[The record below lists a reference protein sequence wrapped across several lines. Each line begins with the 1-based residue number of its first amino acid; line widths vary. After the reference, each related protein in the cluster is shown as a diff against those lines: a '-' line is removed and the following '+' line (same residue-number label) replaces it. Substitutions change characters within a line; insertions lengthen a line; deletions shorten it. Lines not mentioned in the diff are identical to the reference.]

1 MTTKRRQAPA
11 NSNRLQP
18 TRPSNYEF
26 MPYTGTGTEVVDD
39 LTIGAAP
46 SWRLLQIARW
56 HDAKHA
62 GRNGRI
68 ANTLR
73 HVAGRQDDAR
83 AAAQAVAA

>member
-1 MTTKRRQAPA
+1 MTTKRRQKPA
-11 NSNRLQP
+11 NNNRPQP

-39 LTIGAAP
+39 LTTGTVP
-46 SWRLLQIARW
+46 SWRLMQIARW

-68 ANTLR
+68 ANMLR
-73 HVAGRQDDAR
+73 AVAGMQDDAR
-83 AAAQAVAA
+83 AAA

>member
-11 NSNRLQP
+11 NNNRP
-18 TRPSNYEF
+18 TNYEF
-26 MPYTGTGTEVVDD
+26 MPYTGTGTEVVDY
-39 LTIGAAP
+39 LAIGSAP

-68 ANTLR
+68 ANTPR
-73 HVAGRQDDAR
+73 HVAGLQDGAR
-83 AAAQAVAA
+83 AAA

>member
-1 MTTKRRQAPA
+1 MTTRRRQAPA
-11 NSNRLQP
+11 NNNRPQP

-39 LTIGAAP
+39 LVPGTAP

-73 HVAGRQDDAR
+73 HVAGLQEME
-83 AAAQAVAA
+83 VAA